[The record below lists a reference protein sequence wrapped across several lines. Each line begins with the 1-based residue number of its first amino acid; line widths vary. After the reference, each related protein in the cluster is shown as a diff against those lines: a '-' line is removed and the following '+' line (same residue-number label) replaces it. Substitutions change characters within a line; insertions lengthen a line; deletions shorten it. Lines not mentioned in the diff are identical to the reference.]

1 MHDPPDDHVLQDPDT
16 SAEIAAAFRG
26 CLAAAAAARARR
38 APGPNN
44 GYQDDPDDGGGPAMA
59 LF

>member
-16 SAEIAAAFRG
+16 GAEIAAAFRG

-38 APGPNN
+38 APGPN
-44 GYQDDPDDGGGPAMA
+44 GYQDDPGGDGGPAMA